1 MESAVERLKA
11 VYENHAR
18 GEFYV
23 DTDIWDE
30 NFEMVFTDDFPEPGT
45 HRGLES
51 FPEAFATWLHAW
63 ERWEVHLEE
72 MEVAPDGRVV
82 AWVRLAGYGRGS
94 GIPVESEGAQVWTFD
109 EASGLVTRLEIHAD
123 RSAARAILAG

>member
-1 MESAVERLKA
+1 VDSAVERLKP

-18 GEFYV
+18 GEFFL
-23 DTDIWDE
+23 DDIWHEDVE
-30 NFEMVFTDDFPEPGT
+30 LVFTDDFPEPGIY
-45 HRGLES
+45 RGLERV
-51 FPEAFATWLHAW
+51 PEAFAMWLRAW